1 LRRGRLTVVG
11 DDRRLAGGGR
21 RDQKQKGTM
30 EPGSERYI
38 EDLET
43 RFSKRIKVER
53 IGRDEKKDA
62 GLQLAW
68 MMDDAVD

>member
-1 LRRGRLTVVG
+1 
-11 DDRRLAGGGR
+11 
-21 RDQKQKGTM
+21 M